1 MSAKDKDKIKQ
12 NIKDMTLED
21 LQIALEEQNI
31 GLLNDLREIVLSQID
46 VIKEQQKE
54 IIKNRDLISTL
65 TNVVD
70 KVNAQTQMIIEKQ
83 RDLEEFAMIGSGIK
97 TVAETTVGRDK
108 LIEEANK
115 FVNAMEESESRE
127 DGEV

>member
-1 MSAKDKDKIKQ
+1 M
-12 NIKDMTLED
+12 
-21 LQIALEEQNI
+21 
-31 GLLNDLREIVLSQID
+31 
-46 VIKEQQKE
+46 
-54 IIKNRDLISTL
+54 ISTL

>member
-83 RDLEEFAMIGSGIK
+83 KDLEEFAMIGSGIK

>member
-1 MSAKDKDKIKQ
+1 MSTKDKERIKQ

-54 IIKNRDLISTL
+54 IVKNRELISTL
-65 TNVVD
+65 TNVID
-70 KVNAQTQMIIEKQ
+70 KVSAQTQMIIEKQ
-83 RDLEEFAMIGSGIK
+83 KDLEEFAMIGSGIK
-97 TVAETTVGRDK
+97 TVAETTVGKDK

-115 FVNAMEESESRE
+115 FVDAMEESESRK
-127 DGEV
+127 DDTI